1 MRIARRVAFIL
12 VLAFAGAAGVLAG
25 PTPAPVRAEIDAL
38 LARLEASGCE
48 FGRNGKWYAAT
59 EAKQHLLRKLE
70 YAEGRG
76 DVESTEMFIERIAS
90 GSSMSGDPYRV
101 RCAGSAETSSAAW
114 LGSELRD
121 LRAPAGGRTRPK

>member
-1 MRIARRVAFIL
+1 MRIARRAAVIL

-38 LARLEASGCE
+38 LARLEGSGCE
-48 FGRNGKWYAAT
+48 FGRNGKWYAAA

-70 YAEGRG
+70 HAERWGN
-76 DVESTEMFIERIAS
+76 VESTELFIERIAS

-114 LGSELRD
+114 LTSELRN
-121 LRAPAGGRTRPK
+121 LRVPAGGGARPK

>member
-1 MRIARRVAFIL
+1 MRVARAAAFFL
-12 VLAFAGAAGVLAG
+12 VLAAAGHDRVHAE
-25 PTPAPVRAEIDAL
+25 PTAAPVRTEIDAL

-48 FGRNGKWYAAT
+48 FGRNGKWYAAA
-59 EAKQHLLRKLE
+59 EARQHLLRKLE

-76 DVESTEMFIERIAS
+76 RVESAEMFIERIAS

-114 LGSELRD
+114 LTSELRK
-121 LRAPAGGRTRPK
+121 LRAPAGGGTRPK